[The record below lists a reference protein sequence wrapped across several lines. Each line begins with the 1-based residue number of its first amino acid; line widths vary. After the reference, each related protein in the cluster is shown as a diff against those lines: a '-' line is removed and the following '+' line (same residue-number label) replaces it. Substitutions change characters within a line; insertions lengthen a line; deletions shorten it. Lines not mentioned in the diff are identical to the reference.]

1 MKILWAN
8 LNLLHPTTKGGQI
21 RTLEMLRVL
30 HRRHEIHYVTFE
42 DSDNAEGVRRS
53 PEYCSRLHTVPRKL
67 VSKNSAAFAG
77 RVALGLFSPVPVAVS
92 RFHSAAMF
100 QLITTLLRDGFD
112 AAVCDFLAAA
122 SHFPNLSRCLLFQHN
137 VETALWR
144 RHAQQAP
151 DPLRKFY
158 FRLQAARM
166 LAYEGAMCRAASHIV
181 AVSKPDAES
190 MRSLFG
196 VSRISEIA
204 TGVNLEF
211 FSPPP
216 SAPRKADLVFIGSM
230 DWMANIHGV
239 QRFVQEIL
247 PLIRRRRPTCSLA
260 IVGRTP
266 AKEITSLAERD
277 PNIIVTGTVP
287 DVRPWLWGSLISVV
301 PLYIGGGTR
310 LKIYESMAA
319 KIPVVSTSIGA
330 EGLLIHPSQ
339 DICIADTPEAFA
351 EKCVGLLED
360 PDERSRMAAAAWE
373 LVSSN
378 FSWERVALS
387 FERILEDSV
396 RP

>member
-1 MKILWAN
+1 
-8 LNLLHPTTKGGQI
+8 
-21 RTLEMLRVL
+21 ML
-30 HRRHEIHYVTFE
+30 
-42 DSDNAEGVRRS
+42 
-53 PEYCSRLHTVPRKL
+53 
-67 VSKNSAAFAG
+67 
-77 RVALGLFSPVPVAVS
+77 
-92 RFHSAAMF
+92 
-100 QLITTLLRDGFD
+100 QLITTLLREGFD
-112 AAVCDFLAAA
+112 ATICDFLAAA
-122 SHFPNLSRCLLFQHN
+122 SHFPDLSGCLLFQHN

-166 LAYEGAMCRAASHIV
+166 LAYEGAACRAASHIV

-211 FSPPP
+211 FSPPA
-216 SAPRKADLVFIGSM
+216 SAPPTADLVFIGSM

-239 QRFVQEIL
+239 QRFVDESL
-247 PLIRRRRPTCSLA
+247 PLIRRGRPACSLA
-260 IVGRTP
+260 IVGRAP

-287 DVRPWLWGSLISVV
+287 DVRPWLWGSLVSIV

-330 EGLLIHPSQ
+330 EGLLIHPPQ
-339 DICIADTPEAFA
+339 DIRIADTPEAFA

-387 FERILEDSV
+387 FERILQNIA